1 MAWRIAGWVVI
12 IIATLA
18 FFYAV
23 RGALPPF
30 IIGGVIALLLN
41 PTVEKFIN
49 ARKVSRARAVFN
61 VTLGFLLLA
70 AGIGIAV
77 VPTFYSQAQ
86 QLIAAFAKNGQIV
99 KTIQENAQDWQSQ
112 LKRELNAREALIRRN
127 EKFLQRYELP
137 TEPDA
142 LADTIVNRATS
153 TVTGFATSIGDSFF
167 KNVVGALLNLLSK
180 LLWFVLIPIIIF
192 LFLMEM
198 DNFQRAF
205 LFLIPPSQ
213 RHSVRLLL
221 DEIGS
226 MFLRYIRG
234 LVTVAL
240 TYGITAGI
248 VYWLL
253 GVPNPL
259 LVGALA
265 GVLYPVPY
273 IGAASTALI
282 SGGFTYLFE
291 PAHPF
296 LYFLDLPL
304 YWHALAVVLTGAVMN
319 ILFDMI
325 ITPRILGG
333 AVGLSPLASLFAILV
348 GAQIAG
354 VWGMLLAVPVA
365 TTFKIIIERLL
376 YYVYGEAE
384 FLDKPEDEGTEKED
398 GRTEGGENGKTGG

>member
-12 IIATLA
+12 IIATLT
-18 FFYAV
+18 FFYEV

-41 PTVEKFIN
+41 PTVERFMN

-61 VTLGFLLLA
+61 VTLGFLVLA
-70 AGIGIAV
+70 AGIGLLLL
-77 VPTFYSQAQ
+77 PTFYSQAQ

-99 KTIQENAQDWQSQ
+99 TTIQDNAQGWQAQ
-112 LKRELNAREALIRRN
+112 LKQELGARESLIRRN
-127 EKFLQRYELP
+127 EKLLQRYDLP
-137 TEPDA
+137 AEPDA
-142 LADTIVNRATS
+142 LADTIVNRLTN

-198 DNFQRAF
+198 DHFQRAF

-213 RHSVRLLL
+213 RFAVRRLL

-240 TYGITAGI
+240 TYGVTAGV

-273 IGAASTALI
+273 IGAAATALI

-296 LYFLDLPL
+296 LYFLNLPL
-304 YWHALAVVLTGAVMN
+304 HWHALAVVLTGAVMN

-348 GAQIAG
+348 GAQIAQ

-365 TTFKIIIERLL
+365 TTLKIIVERLL

-384 FLDKPEDEGTEKED
+384 FLDTPDDSPPEPSTEQPEHP
-398 GRTEGGENGKTGG
+398 ENPPE